1 MTDAQAQ
8 LKRGLMWLG
17 TGAAIGRL
25 IDIAATISVLFFL
38 TKEEVGTATI
48 AWAIGMAL
56 EAVSRLGL
64 GVAILQA
71 DEVSR
76 DQLDTVFWT
85 MTLTTLTLG
94 GAAVACGPLVGP
106 LLKQPELGL
115 LLIPSA
121 VKMLFLVW
129 AEVPIQLLNRK
140 LQFASIAGISTGA
153 TALGAIARVVMAAT
167 GFGPWAL
174 LVAQTLYAFFL
185 WIGATLV
192 EPFLPRFRLRLHEI
206 RKFLHFGKWI
216 AGERLTLEAFQN
228 MDYLILGA
236 LTGPGLVG
244 IYRVAYDIAM
254 MPAIAIAN
262 VVNRTAV
269 PVMSRLRGA
278 ELTDLFVSTSGKLA
292 VLMGAV
298 GVVIIASAVDI
309 TAIFQSGEYAAAAR
323 PTQVLAI
330 AAALRVLFQIFPD
343 MFNAAGISSLTFRF
357 GMVSLIVLAVCLSL
371 ALWVIGVENGA
382 LALAVGWLGVYPLL
396 IPLAV
401 AASASRLSLDPKSYA
416 RSLVAPVSATCF
428 ASILGLY
435 SASALSDIVPPW
447 WARVGVVTVLTLL
460 VYAGSLGAMQ
470 RLWPRLGGLRA
481 TPL

>member
-1 MTDAQAQ
+1 MTYAQTQ
-8 LKRGLMWLG
+8 LKRGLIWLG

-25 IDIAATISVLFFL
+25 IDVGATITVLFFL
-38 TKEEVGTATI
+38 TKEEVGLATI
-48 AWAIGMAL
+48 AWAIGMGL

-76 DQLDTVFWT
+76 DQLATVFWT
-85 MTLTTLTLG
+85 MTLATLALG
-94 GAAVACGPLVGP
+94 TAAVACGPLIGP
-106 LLKQPELGL
+106 YMKEPALGL

-129 AEVPIQLLNRK
+129 AEVPIQQLNRK
-140 LQFASIAGISTGA
+140 LQFASIAGISTAA
-153 TALGAIARVVMAAT
+153 TALGAIARVVLAAT
-167 GFGPWAL
+167 GFGAWSL

-185 WIGATLV
+185 WIGAILV
-192 EPFLPRFRLRLHEI
+192 EPFFPRFRLRLREI

-216 AGERLTLEAFQN
+216 TGERLTLEAFQN

-254 MPAIAIAN
+254 MPAVAIAN
-262 VVNRTAV
+262 VVDRTAL

-309 TAIFQSGEYAAAAR
+309 TAIFQSGEYAAAAT
-323 PTQVLAI
+323 PTRVLAV

-343 MFNAAGISSLTFRF
+343 MFNAAGISRLTFRF
-357 GMVSLIVLAVCLSL
+357 GVISLLVLAACL
-371 ALWVIGVENGA
+371 ALALVTIGVEHGA
-382 LALAVGWLGVYPLL
+382 LALAVGWVGVYPLL

-401 AASASRLSLDPKSYA
+401 AASASRLSLDPKRYA
-416 RSLVAPVSATCF
+416 RSLVAPIAATF
-428 ASILGLY
+428 LASMVGLY
-435 SASALSDIVPPW
+435 AASALADLVPLW
-447 WARVGVVTVLTLL
+447 WARIGLVTVVTLF

-470 RLWPRLGGLRA
+470 RAWPNLAGTPA
-481 TPL
+481 TLP